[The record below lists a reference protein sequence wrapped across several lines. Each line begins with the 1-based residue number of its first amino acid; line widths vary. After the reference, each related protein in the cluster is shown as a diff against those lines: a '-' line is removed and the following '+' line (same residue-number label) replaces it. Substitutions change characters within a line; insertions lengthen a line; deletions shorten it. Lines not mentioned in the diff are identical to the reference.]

1 MRDRRETSHFA
12 KELPPTP
19 EGASHFAKEL
29 RGTGRGT
36 DPTSLYDEQLRGA
49 GRPGRLIFTYLTLT
63 NICCEFALPERK
75 LNSQQGLHDNS

>member
-49 GRPGRLIFTYLTLT
+49 GPTSPRSFEGQA
-63 NICCEFALPERK
+63 ALA
-75 LNSQQGLHDNS
+75 G